1 MAIEYVA
8 GAIEYTD
15 GAWRIIDDDIH
26 TPLNIAG
33 VDTREDSALIHYTF
47 KAKKVIILIAASD
60 ETYARAG
67 ICTGAS
73 VGLDLAVIQFGNANG
88 PLSSSQMEI
97 PESNICILGIMEV

>member
-26 TPLNIAG
+26 TPLNIAD
-33 VDTREDSALIHYTF
+33 VDTREDSAVIHYTF

-67 ICTGAS
+67 ICTGTLSRIEVSAS
-73 VGLDLAVIQFGNANG
+73 RSSRLRTSQ
-88 PLSSSQMEI
+88 LSATSSASFTFAE
-97 PESNICILGIMEV
+97 PKTWGWR